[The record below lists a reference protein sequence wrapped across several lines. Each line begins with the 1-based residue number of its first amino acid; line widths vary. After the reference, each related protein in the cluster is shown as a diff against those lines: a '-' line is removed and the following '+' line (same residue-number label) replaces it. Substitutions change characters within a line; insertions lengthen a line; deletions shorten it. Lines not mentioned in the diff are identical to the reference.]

1 MNARKRRKYIFSL
14 KRPDGSLTWN
24 NEEKE
29 GIIYD
34 YFSGIM
40 GNKVPRTRTFN
51 WDRLALTTVQVTSGL
66 ELDRPFTES
75 EIEAVVMSLPGG
87 KAPGPDGF
95 SAEFYKHC
103 WSITK
108 HDILSAFHSLHI
120 LQCDHLSHVNGA
132 QVVLVP
138 KVEVATEPKDF
149 RPISLIHSFAKL
161 VTKVLATRLSSY
173 IDKLIATSQSAFI
186 KGRCIQDNFVYVRG
200 LARHYHKNKNP
211 DLPL

>member
-14 KRPDGSLTWN
+14 KRPDDSLTWN

-75 EIEAVVMSLPGG
+75 EIEAAVMSLPGG

-103 WSITK
+103 WSI
-108 HDILSAFHSLHI
+108 I
-120 LQCDHLSHVNGA
+120 
-132 QVVLVP
+132 
-138 KVEVATEPKDF
+138 
-149 RPISLIHSFAKL
+149 
-161 VTKVLATRLSSY
+161 
-173 IDKLIATSQSAFI
+173 
-186 KGRCIQDNFVYVRG
+186 
-200 LARHYHKNKNP
+200 
-211 DLPL
+211 